1 MTTLLTK
8 VIKQIETLPSNL
20 QDEIAEQLLSDFE
33 NEIAWQKTFA
43 KPQPKL
49 ESLAQRALRESE
61 QGKTKEMANT
71 TYH

>member
-1 MTTLLTK
+1 MIALLTK
-8 VIKQIETLPSNL
+8 AMKQIEKLPAVL

-61 QGKTKEMANT
+61 QDKPKKMANMT
-71 TYH
+71 GR